1 MGFFISKILI
11 ALILAVGAAC
21 LVYFLFIKKDA
32 KEDET
37 EKTEDQDKW
46 EDF

>member
-21 LVYFLFIKKDA
+21 LVYFLFIKKVA
-32 KEDET
+32 KEAET
-37 EKTEDQDKW
+37 EKTEDQDKG

>member
-1 MGFFISKILI
+1 MSFFISKILI
-11 ALILAVGAAC
+11 ALMLAGGAAY

-32 KEDET
+32 KEDKT
-37 EKTEDQDKW
+37 EKTDDQDKW